1 MYTIYFFKVMVSWLV
16 FKECNYVIL
25 FKKILWIFDTE
36 LERCIDMPRD
46 RNTNLGSRQLWN
58 PFGLWCGWRG
68 WENLYLV

>member
-1 MYTIYFFKVMVSWLV
+1 MD
-16 FKECNYVIL
+16 
-25 FKKILWIFDTE
+25 FDTE

-46 RNTNLGSRQLWN
+46 RNTNVGSKQLWN